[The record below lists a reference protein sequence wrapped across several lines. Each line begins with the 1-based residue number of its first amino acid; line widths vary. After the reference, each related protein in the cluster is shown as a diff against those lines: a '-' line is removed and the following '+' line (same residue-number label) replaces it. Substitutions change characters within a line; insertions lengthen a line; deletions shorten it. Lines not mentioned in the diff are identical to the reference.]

1 MEQSPMLLVAYG
13 FSNIIGLLILW
24 SSFRKPWI
32 TRLALA
38 LLFAWAAWT
47 NYTVCRAHPNT
58 YLGFSRYAFSYLGFI
73 NGWFSLHIIQMVTAI
88 AIGQALIA
96 IGLAYKGIWVT
107 LACAGAIIFFLAITP
122 LGFGSAF
129 PFPLLVAF
137 ATWKVIGTDKGK
149 LLWTQLKGESPK
161 KQF

>member
-1 MEQSPMLLVAYG
+1 MLLVAYG

-107 LACAGAIIFFLAITP
+107 LACAGAIIFSGNYAFRIW
-122 LGFGSAF
+122 FGISF
-129 PFPLLVAF
+129 STFSSLCHV
-137 ATWKVIGTDKGK
+137 
-149 LLWTQLKGESPK
+149 ESNWHR
-161 KQF
+161 QGQTFMDTT